1 MSAGAYLAI
10 NIIQIIDKI
19 TFSIKGITKYLQ
31 RYTPPIN
38 NVKEII
44 KNEPELAAE
53 LEQKIKD
60 KIAEDIEKA
69 KEERVAK
76 ANASKPAPKPE
87 KKITREEALAKIN
100 IMVEDDED

>member
-1 MSAGAYLAI
+1 MKVLMKFLGGCL
-10 NIIQIIDKI
+10 
-19 TFSIKGITKYLQ
+19 
-31 RYTPPIN
+31 

-76 ANASKPAPKPE
+76 ANAAKPAPKPE

>member
-1 MSAGAYLAI
+1 MDFIILFIFNYI
-10 NIIQIIDKI
+10 NSGGCCICFHHPLI
-19 TFSIKGITKYLQ
+19 
-31 RYTPPIN
+31 
-38 NVKEII
+38 VKEII

-76 ANASKPAPKPE
+76 ANAAKPAPKPE